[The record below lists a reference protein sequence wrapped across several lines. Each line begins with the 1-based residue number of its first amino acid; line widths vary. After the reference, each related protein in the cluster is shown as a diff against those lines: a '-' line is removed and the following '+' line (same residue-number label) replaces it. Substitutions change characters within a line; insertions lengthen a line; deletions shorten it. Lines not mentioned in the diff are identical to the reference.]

1 MLAVLV
7 GVPLGIRAAPG
18 RPNRHD
24 LVLAAGDTP
33 LHAEHWVF
41 EDRST
46 SAREC
51 TEGRRAATQDECHK
65 AVQEAAAR
73 EGLEVVGFKQVE
85 DGAGLGVPDGCSYS
99 CLLYTSPSPRD
110 KRQSRMPS
118 SA

>member
-1 MLAVLV
+1 MLLAALV

-99 CLLYTSPSPRD
+99 HHSKKALFNTKYATND
-110 KRQSRMPS
+110 NTGD
-118 SA
+118 